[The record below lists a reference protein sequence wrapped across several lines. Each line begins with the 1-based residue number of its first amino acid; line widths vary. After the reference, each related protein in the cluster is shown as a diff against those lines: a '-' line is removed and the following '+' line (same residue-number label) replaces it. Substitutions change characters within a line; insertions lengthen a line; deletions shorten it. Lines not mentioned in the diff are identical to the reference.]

1 MKTLF
6 AFLVIFSLT
15 VLSVLAQLTDMPQDA
30 MVQLFYAKNNQQL
43 FWFSSD
49 IAKSRAGEW
58 LTNIELHDYYA
69 SASRKHKIKK
79 LRLALSQKYL
89 NVNLQNRGNDMQI
102 TGLVLHFLKDQQ
114 QGNIHFD
121 YDEISLSR
129 DSVYVN
135 QLFTLS
141 ENVSITTFL
150 TSIESKDSAYLL
162 LKNYL
167 KDSLTLKD
175 VVKSKSILLAMNYR
189 LYFGINH
196 QTEYVVINIPSAEAE
211 YYKNDKLL
219 ISMRVVVG
227 RKSKPTPVFASYITN
242 IITFPYWNVPF
253 SIAGKEI
260 LPKVQ
265 KDERYLEQNNYDVV
279 DAKGNEV
286 DESKLK
292 WAKYT
297 EKNFPYFF
305 RQSTGSDNALGVLK
319 FNLQNPF
326 SIFLHAT
333 SNQYVFSQS
342 NRFLS
347 HGCIRLEK
355 PFELASAVMEG
366 KIDIEAL
373 KHDKKNTESASIYLP
388 HIVPAFIIY
397 MPVQIVG
404 NKIIILPDVYGLV
417 D

>member
-49 IAKSRAGEW
+49 IAKKNAGEW

-69 SASRKHKIKK
+69 SASRKNKIKK

-150 TSIESKDSAYLL
+150 TSIESKDPAYLL

-397 MPVQIVG
+397 VPVQIVG